1 MPNVTVLPLMHGSTS
16 PLKNGCPA
24 CSQRHWS
31 LTSATARRTRS
42 EVGSTPKSCSSWS
55 VGSVDVQGWPWPSSR
70 QLRLRA
76 GKHAP
81 PAHWPSSPCNA
92 INLAP
97 QPSVATRARS
107 AATTSAGACTRSRS
121 TCQRMAGSES
131 SSQSSTVMRL
141 NLGAP
146 ERVREAGQQR
156 LYGLDARGL
165 RPMQTGSSASSSSG
179 TSDPTDSTNTSRSV
193 RRRSLRMASGA
204 SAGPTTDREFVVS
217 RVIEGPRRIV
227 FDAFSSVASLD
238 RWWSQNGTTHA
249 FEFRPGGVWEFT
261 VPRDGK
267 DFPNYVVW
275 KEIVPPERIVWTYS
289 NRKDDPHAVESI
301 LTLAERGAETEVTLL
316 LVFGSKEMRDQ
327 AAQYGAVEGAQQ
339 TLDLL
344 AAAVAERR

>member
-1 MPNVTVLPLMHGSTS
+1 
-16 PLKNGCPA
+16 
-24 CSQRHWS
+24 
-31 LTSATARRTRS
+31 
-42 EVGSTPKSCSSWS
+42 
-55 VGSVDVQGWPWPSSR
+55 
-70 QLRLRA
+70 
-76 GKHAP
+76 
-81 PAHWPSSPCNA
+81 
-92 INLAP
+92 
-97 QPSVATRARS
+97 
-107 AATTSAGACTRSRS
+107 
-121 TCQRMAGSES
+121 
-131 SSQSSTVMRL
+131 
-141 NLGAP
+141 
-146 ERVREAGQQR
+146 
-156 LYGLDARGL
+156 
-165 RPMQTGSSASSSSG
+165 
-179 TSDPTDSTNTSRSV
+179 
-193 RRRSLRMASGA
+193 MASGA

-301 LTLAERGAETEVTLL
+301 LTLAERGAATEVTLR
-316 LVFGSKEMRDQ
+316 LVFASKEMRDQ

-339 TLDLL
+339 SLDLL